1 MLLTTTPALSTPA
14 LSTPALSGR
23 RVFHVVSIAALF
35 CTAIFASLS
44 PIAHAQAAARKPLVP
59 LRTVFWFNN
68 YDPNRT
74 VWNEGKV
81 YHSPDTTV
89 KTASSPSHDF
99 QVWRDK
105 QITGLPIQPV
115 DGVRALVFD
124 TVNPGNW
131 NVHFIMGSGNPV
143 NLDRVG
149 PAPVLHLRVKWGT
162 ILPDNAGD
170 LTITLGKADLSLAQ
184 YVTPS
189 TTKWQNVSIPLADF
203 QRRDPSL
210 DLTHTWG
217 ITISGAHKYA
227 AESVIYFSEMSVLPA
242 TSPAALRED
251 LIKVDLNGW
260 RPGDPKLALF
270 TYPYPS
276 AEGGPPPEGRF
287 AVRNAATNK
296 IVYTGHLVP
305 QYGSPQWNQTGD
317 AVYAANFD
325 AVTAPGRY
333 QIEVPGVRIGAD
345 HFTAKSVVFP
355 VSDGVYTK
363 EFRDALRFF
372 YYERGGYPIVNPYA
386 EGYTRPAMY
395 PNTAAIHYHYA
406 SAAGNYHY
414 TNPVR
419 NVLGGW
425 CDAGDPSLQVPD
437 HGAAIWWLSNALRDF
452 GARVPARSL
461 NLPEAAPGVSDIAPL
476 MNYGLQWM
484 TKMCNPD
491 GSVINS
497 AGWENGK
504 TEELTDADSV
514 AAEWATAGFA
524 KAYTVLKDV
533 PGYRRDANT
542 YLALAKRS
550 WAWLQA
556 HPKPVTQV
564 TASSPVDPTYDAQGR
579 VLAAVEL
586 YNATGEAQYHQ
597 DFLKP
602 FQASGDNVLTAWGGA
617 GQGDPKDKVMGYLNF
632 ALQFAYL
639 DYIETKQPTADK
651 TVQHV
656 LKEAFLR
663 QVRVAAYDPT
673 GQRRPYLPQTP
684 YHFAMLD
691 PSHLYWGS
699 NDNVLSVLGVVLLRA
714 YHWTGDRHYR
724 DAALDE
730 LHFINGRNPVGR
742 DFVTGES
749 PDYAHGA
756 DFYSQLWLN
765 LHHQAPGVVGAFIKA
780 DNQLNAYIPQ
790 PWKRFISFQ
799 EASTEE
805 PDIGWNCE
813 FAYFTAAF
821 AQPLAPDSKNQGD
834 RTKRKDH

>member
-1 MLLTTTPALSTPA
+1 MLRKTMTVVAKRSTGSSFWWCLSRLTGTAIAML
-14 LSTPALSGR
+14 
-23 RVFHVVSIAALF
+23 FAAL
-35 CTAIFASLS
+35 IS
-44 PIAHAQAAARKPLVP
+44 IAHAQDRADAQKPLFP
-59 LRTVFWFNN
+59 QRTIFWFNN
-68 YDPNRT
+68 YDPHRT
-74 VWNEGKV
+74 VWNEGKI
-81 YHSPDTTV
+81 YHSPDTQV
-89 KTASSPSHDF
+89 KTATSESQDF

-105 QITGLPIQPV
+105 QITGLPIQTI
-115 DGVRALVFD
+115 DGNRSLVLD
-124 TVNPGNW
+124 TVNPGDW

-149 PAPVLHLRVKWGT
+149 TAPILHLRMRWGT
-162 ILPDNAGD
+162 ILPGNTGD
-170 LTITLGKADLSLAQ
+170 LGVTIDKADLSLMK

-189 TTKWQNVSIPLADF
+189 TTKWQDVNIPLSDF
-203 QRRDPSL
+203 QRAEPGL
-210 DLTHTWG
+210 DLSHTWG
-217 ITISGAHKYA
+217 ITLSGAHKYT
-227 AESVIYFSEMSVLPA
+227 AESIIYISEMSVVPA
-242 TSPAALRED
+242 LGPAALRED
-251 LIKVDLNGW
+251 LVKVDQNGW
-260 RPGDPKLALF
+260 RPHDPKLALF
-270 TYPYPS
+270 AYPYS
-276 AEGGPPPEGRF
+276 SDEGGAPASAHF
-287 AVRNAATNK
+287 DIRNVATNR
-296 IVYTGHLVP
+296 IVYTGRLIP
-305 QYGSPQWNQTGD
+305 QYGPPQWNQTGD
-317 AVYAANFD
+317 AVYAATFD
-325 AVTAPGRY
+325 HVTTPGRY
-333 QIEVPGVRIGAD
+333 EVEVPGVRIGTD
-345 HFTAKSVVFP
+345 RFTARSVAFP
-355 VSDGVYTK
+355 ISDGVYTK
-363 EFRDALRFF
+363 EFRDALRYF
-372 YYERGGYPIVNPYA
+372 YYERGGYPIVEPYG

-406 SAAGNYHY
+406 SADGNYHY

-419 NVLGGW
+419 DVLGGW

-437 HGAAIWWLSNALRDF
+437 HGAALWWLSNALRDF
-452 GARVPARSL
+452 GSRVPAHSL
-461 NLPEAAPGVSDIAPL
+461 DLPEATSGVSDIAPL

-514 AAEWATAGFA
+514 AASWAIAGFA
-524 KAYTVLKDV
+524 KAYTVLRDM
-533 PGYRRDANT
+533 PGYHHDADT

-550 WAWLQA
+550 WVWLQA

-564 TASSPVDPTYDAQGR
+564 TASNPVDPAYDSQGR

-586 YNATGEAQYHQ
+586 YNATGDEQYNQ
-597 DFLKP
+597 YFLKP
-602 FQASGDNVLTAWGGA
+602 FKASGDNVLTAWGGA

-639 DYIETKQPTADK
+639 DYVETTQPSADK

-663 QVRVAAYDPT
+663 QARVTAYDPT
-673 GQRRPYLPQTP
+673 GERKPYLLQTP

-699 NDNVLSVLGVVLLRA
+699 NDNVMSVLGVVLLRA
-714 YHWTGDRHYR
+714 YKWTGDVHYR
-724 DAALDE
+724 AAALDE

-749 PDYAHGA
+749 PDYIHGA
-756 DFYSQLWLN
+756 DFYSQLWGD
-765 LHHQAPGVVGAFIKA
+765 LHHQAPGVLGAFIKS

-821 AQPLAPDSKNQGD
+821 AQPLTPQNQ
-834 RTKRKDH
+834 K

>member
-1 MLLTTTPALSTPA
+1 MILTTTTLPA
-14 LSTPALSGR
+14 GR
-23 RVFHVVSIAALF
+23 WQSRLAFTAA
-35 CTAIFASLS
+35 AILFASAVPAVLC
-44 PIAHAQAAARKPLVP
+44 PCVRAQAQTDLTRPLFP
-59 LRTVFWFNN
+59 QRTIFWFNN
-68 YDPNRT
+68 YDPGRT
-74 VWNEGKV
+74 VWNEAQV

-89 KTASSPSHDF
+89 KTATSASHDF

-115 DGVRALVFD
+115 DGVRSLVID
-124 TVNPGNW
+124 TINPGDW
-131 NVHFIMGSGNPV
+131 NLHFIMGSGNVV

-149 PAPVLHLRVKWGT
+149 PAPVLHLRMKWGT
-162 ILPDNAGD
+162 ILPDNIGD
-170 LTITLGKADLSLAQ
+170 VKISLDRASLLLSR

-189 TTKWQNVSIPLADF
+189 TVKWQDVNIPLSDF
-203 QRRDPSL
+203 KRAAPDL
-210 DLTHTWG
+210 DLSHTGG
-217 ITISGAHKYA
+217 ISLSSVHKYTA
-227 AESVIYFSEMSVLPA
+227 DSILYLSEMCVVPA
-242 TSPAALRED
+242 LGPAALRED
-251 LIKVDLNGW
+251 LIKVDQSGW
-260 RPGDPKLALF
+260 RPHDPKLALF
-270 TYPYPS
+270 TYPYAAS
-276 AEGGPPPEGRF
+276 EGGPPPNAQF
-287 AVRNAATNK
+287 DVRNTATNRV
-296 IVYTGHLVP
+296 VYTGHLVRRNDP
-305 QYGSPQWNQTGD
+305 PQWNQTGD
-317 AVYAANFD
+317 TVYAADFG
-325 AVTAPGRY
+325 AVTMPGRY
-333 QIEVPGVRIGAD
+333 QVEVPGVRISAD
-345 HFTAKSVVFP
+345 RFTVKSVVFP
-355 VSDGVYTK
+355 IGDGVYTK
-363 EFRDALRFF
+363 EFRDALRYF
-372 YYERGGYPIVNPYA
+372 YYERGGYPIVDPYG
-386 EGYTRPAMY
+386 EGYTRPAAY

-406 SAAGNYHY
+406 AAEGNYHY

-425 CDAGDPSLQVPD
+425 CDAGDPSLQIPD
-437 HGAAIWWLSNALRDF
+437 HGAAIWWLSNTLRDF
-452 GARVPARSL
+452 GTDVPARSL
-461 NLPEAAPGVSDIAPL
+461 NLPEVTPGVSDIAPL

-514 AAEWATAGFA
+514 AASWATAGFA
-524 KAYTVLKDV
+524 KAYLVLKDL
-533 PGYRRDANT
+533 PGYRHDANT

-564 TASSPVDPTYDAQGR
+564 TASSPVDPAYDMQSR

-586 YNATGEAQYHQ
+586 YNATGDDRCHQ
-597 DFLKP
+597 FFLKP
-602 FQASGDNVLTAWGGA
+602 FKASGDNVLTAWGGA

-639 DYIETKQPTADK
+639 DYIESRQPTADK
-651 TVQHV
+651 AVQQV
-656 LKEAFLR
+656 LKDAFLR
-663 QVRVAAYDPT
+663 QVRVAAYDPA
-673 GQRRPYLPQTP
+673 GERKPYLLQTP
-684 YHFAMLD
+684 YQFAMLD

-714 YHWTGDRHYR
+714 YKWTGDVHYR
-724 DAALDE
+724 NAALDE

-749 PDYAHGA
+749 PDYEHGA
-756 DFYSQLWLN
+756 DFYSQLWVN
-765 LHHQAPGVVGAFIKA
+765 LHHQAPGVVGAFIKS

-821 AQPLAPDSKNQGD
+821 AQPLPPGD
-834 RTKRKDH
+834 YLAIQRKHH